1 MIDHNGLQGTEHR
14 WRELASALA
23 EARPCITGA
32 MCGTPR
38 LPGTE
43 VQQGRRGG
51 LGGLIFNRAPAL
63 PRHSACVFRVPRPK
77 PRRGGG
83 CGVRHLGTR
92 ARPCHCQQNPLRL
105 SLLRSEEL
113 GLHWALLLFERK
125 LRLKHFGGPNVH
137 YELKTQS
144 L

>member
-51 LGGLIFNRAPAL
+51 GVRGAAPGHQGQTMPLPVKPPPPLLAAQRGAGFALG
-63 PRHSACVFRVPRPK
+63 SACFSKENCVSST
-77 PRRGGG
+77 
-83 CGVRHLGTR
+83 LAAQR
-92 ARPCHCQQNPLRL
+92 ALRIEDTE
-105 SLLRSEEL
+105 SCETHRIE
-113 GLHWALLLFERK
+113 
-125 LRLKHFGGPNVH
+125 
-137 YELKTQS
+137 Q
-144 L
+144 